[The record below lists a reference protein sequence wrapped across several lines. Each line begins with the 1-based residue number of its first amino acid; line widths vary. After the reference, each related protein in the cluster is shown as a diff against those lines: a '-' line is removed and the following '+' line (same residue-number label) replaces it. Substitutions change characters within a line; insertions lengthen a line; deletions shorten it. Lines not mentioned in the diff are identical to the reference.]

1 MDSLEV
7 GERSGTGRA
16 AVIRA
21 PRFVGREREM
31 TALEQALSTPA
42 AVVWIEGEAGIG
54 KSRLLREYLATSAGQ
69 ARRALVARCP
79 PLRHPHTLGPVVDA
93 VRHATDHV
101 DALRLSP
108 LAGALRPLFPEW
120 AGDLPPAPE
129 PAEDATA
136 VRHRV
141 FRALA
146 ELLGGLR
153 VTVLAVEDV
162 HWADEAT
169 LEFLLFLASG
179 VPQPMSLVVTCR
191 PEDVQ
196 AGSLLQRLVTRLAAD
211 SASAA
216 GRRRLTLSPL
226 DAVGTAELVS
236 SMLVGQEVSAG
247 FADFV
252 HQRTEGVPL
261 AVEGSVRLMADRADL
276 AFRGGGWERR
286 RLDRIGVPATV
297 RDMVLERLGRL
308 GPDTQAVLGAAA
320 VLGELADEATVRAV
334 AGLAEGRAHTGL
346 CDALDGGLLDDDG
359 QGQVSFRHV
368 LACQAVYEALPAPRR
383 RLLHRRA
390 GRALERLIPPPVAEL
405 AEHFRQADEKSEW
418 CRYGE
423 QAADLALASGDEA
436 TAGALLHDL
445 IVNAGLTAPSVVRLI
460 KKFPFA
466 SFAGPA
472 RYLELEHR
480 LRSLLDSQA
489 LQPSQEADVRVQL
502 GNVLLLMGEDD
513 AGRAELEQAIPYLAH
528 DPNEAARAMMRLG
541 WPRSS
546 SSLPVSAHLRWLQH
560 AAELVVPSMTA
571 ADRLCLAADQ
581 ATARLMLGD
590 SDGWARAARI
600 PDDAPVSAER
610 QQITRANSNIGDMAM
625 LWGRYGVARLRLD
638 RALTLAERH
647 HYPRYQSVALIT
659 RAHLDW
665 FTGAWDGLAE
675 RANAL
680 ASPEDILPLARL
692 EALLVTG
699 LLEAAAGAH
708 AQAAKRLES
717 VLGGQRRSG
726 VLADSME
733 PAAAL
738 SRLALADGRTSEAL
752 EITEEPAD
760 IVARKGTWV
769 WATDLGPARVA
780 ALAATDRIGEARNL
794 IAAFTRGLRGRDAP
808 GPRAGLASCRAIL
821 AEALGQHAAAAG
833 LFARASVAWQALP
846 RPYEALLAQERQAR
860 CQIASGKPEV
870 ALPLL
875 AAVREQLIA
884 LGALGDADRV
894 VATLREHGIAAKR
907 PQRGG
912 RRSYGD
918 RLSPRELEVTRL
930 VATGRSN
937 RQIAEV
943 LCLSPRTVDQHL
955 SAAMRKLGVSS
966 RTALAMQATG
976 GDLGAAET
984 CADGHS

>member
-1 MDSLEV
+1 M
-7 GERSGTGRA
+7 A
-16 AVIRA
+16 
-21 PRFVGREREM
+21 
-31 TALEQALSTPA
+31 ALEQALATPA

-54 KSRLLREYLATSAGQ
+54 KSRLLREYLATPAGQ
-69 ARRALVARCP
+69 ANRVLVARCP
-79 PLRHPHTLGPVVDA
+79 PLRHPQTLGPVVDA
-93 VRHATDHV
+93 VRHAADRV
-101 DALRLSP
+101 QGLRLSP

-120 AGDLPPAPE
+120 AGDLPPALE

-153 VTVLAVEDV
+153 VAVLAVEDA

-169 LEFLLFLASG
+169 LEFVLFLASG
-179 VPQPMSLVVTCR
+179 MPQPMSLVVTCR
-191 PEDVQ
+191 PEDVP
-196 AGSLLQRLVTRLAAD
+196 AGSLLRRLATRLAAD

-216 GRRRLTLSPL
+216 GRLRLTLSPL
-226 DAVGTAELVS
+226 DTAGTAELVS
-236 SMLVGQEVSAG
+236 SMLVGVEVSAG

-297 RDMVLERLGRL
+297 RDMVLERLERL
-308 GPDTQAVLGAAA
+308 GPDTQAVLRAAA
-320 VLGELADEATVRAV
+320 VIGAPADEAMVRAV
-334 AGLAEGRAHTGL
+334 AGLEAGRARAGL
-346 CDALDGGLLDDDG
+346 CQALDGGLLGDDG
-359 QGQVSFRHV
+359 HRQIAFRHV
-368 LACQAVYEALPAPRR
+368 LACQAVYEALPAPQR
-383 RLLHRRA
+383 RLLHRSA
-390 GRALERLIPPPVAEL
+390 GRALERLTPPPVAEL

-418 CRYGE
+418 CKYGE

-445 IVNAGLTAPSVVRLI
+445 IVNADLPAPAVVRLI

-472 RYLELEHR
+472 RYRELERR
-480 LRSLLDSQA
+480 LRSLLDSEV

-513 AGRAELEQAIPYLAH
+513 AGRTELEQAIQDLAH
-528 DPNEAARAMMRLG
+528 DPNEAARAMMRFG

-546 SSLPVSAHLRWLQH
+546 SSLPVSAHLQWLQR
-560 AAELVVPSMTA
+560 AAELAVPSMAA
-571 ADRLCLAADQ
+571 ADRLGLAADQ
-581 ATARLMLGD
+581 ATARLMLGEA
-590 SDGWARAARI
+590 DGWTRAARI
-600 PDDAPVSAER
+600 PDDAPISAER

-625 LWGRYGVARLRLD
+625 LWGRYGVARQRLE

-647 HYPRYQSVALIT
+647 HYLRYQSVALIT

-675 RANAL
+675 RAAAL
-680 ASPEDILPLARL
+680 ARPEEDILPLARL
-692 EALLVTG
+692 EALLVIA
-699 LLEAAAGAH
+699 LLEAATGAH
-708 AQAAKRLES
+708 AQAAKHLES
-717 VLGGQRRSG
+717 VLSGQRRSG

-738 SRLALADGRTSEAL
+738 SRLALANGRTGEAL
-752 EITEEPAD
+752 EITAEPAD

-769 WATDLGPARVA
+769 WATDLAPARVA
-780 ALAATDRIGEARNL
+780 ALAADGRLGEAAKL
-794 IAAFTRGLRGRDAP
+794 VAAFARGLRGRDAP
-808 GPRAGLASCRAIL
+808 GPWAGLATCRAIL
-821 AEALGQHAAAAG
+821 AEARGEHAAAAG
-833 LFARASVAWQALP
+833 LFARAAVAWQALP
-846 RPYEALLAQERQAR
+846 RPYQALLAQERQTR
-860 CQIASGKPEV
+860 CQIASGEPEA
-870 ALPLL
+870 ALSLL
-875 AAVREQLIA
+875 GAVREQLIA

-937 RQIAEV
+937 RQIAGE
-943 LCLSPRTVDQHL
+943 LHLSPRTVDQHL

-966 RTALAMQATG
+966 RTALAVRAT
-976 GDLGAAET
+976 DADPDVAEPSAA
-984 CADGHS
+984 GRS